1 MDPPAGAA
9 RRLLCPALLLLLL
22 LPLLLPPL
30 PADARLAAAADPPGW
45 PQGHGAERILAVPVR
60 TDAQG
65 LLVSHVV
72 SAATAQA
79 GVRARR
85 AAPVQI
91 PGFSGGS
98 EEDPGGRLFYN
109 VTVFGRDLHLRLR
122 PNARLVAPGATVEWQ
137 SESGA
142 TRVEPLLGT
151 CLYVGDVAGL
161 AEASSVALSNCDG
174 LAGLIRMEEEEFFIE
189 PLEKGLAA
197 NEAEQGRVHVVYRR
211 PPTSRP
217 PPLGGPQALDTGIFP
232 GSLDS
237 LSHALGILEERVN
250 SSRQRVRR
258 HAADDDYNIEVL
270 LGVDDSVVQF
280 HGKEHVQKYLLTL
293 MNIVNEIYHDES
305 LGAHINVVLVRIIL
319 LSYGKSLSLIEIGNP
334 SQSLEN
340 VCRWAY
346 LQQKP
351 DSGHDEYHD
360 HAIFLTRQDFGPSGM
375 QGYAPVTGMCHPVRS
390 CTLNHEDGF
399 SSAFVVAHET
409 GHVLGMEHDGQGNRC
424 GDEVRLG
431 SIMAPLVQ
439 AAFHRFHWSR
449 CSQQELS
456 RYLHSYDCL
465 RDDPFTHDWPAL
477 PQLPGLH
484 YSMNEQCRFDFGLG
498 YMMCT
503 AFRTFD
509 PCKQLWCSHP
519 DNPYFCKTKK
529 GPPLDGTM
537 CAPGK
542 HCFKGH
548 CIWLTPDILKR
559 DGNWGAWSPFG
570 SCSRTCGTGVKFRTR
585 QCDNPHPANGGRTCS
600 GLAYDFQLCNS
611 QDCPDALAD
620 FREEQCRQWDLY
632 FEHGD
637 AQHHWLPHEH
647 RDAKE
652 RCHLYCESKETGEVV
667 SMKRMVHDGTRCSYK
682 DAFSLC
688 VRGDCRK
695 VGCDG
700 VIGSSKQE
708 DKCGVCGGDN
718 SHCKVVK
725 GTFTRS
731 PKKLGYI
738 KMFEIP
744 AGARHLLIQEADTT
758 SHHLAVKN
766 LETGKFILNE
776 ENDVDPNSK
785 SFIAMG
791 VEWEYRDE
799 DGRETLQTMGPLHGT
814 ITVLVIPQ
822 GEARISLTYKYMIH
836 EDSLNVDGNN
846 VLEDNSVGYEW
857 ALKKWSPCSKPCGGG
872 SQFTKYGCRRRLD
885 HKMVHRGFCDSLS
898 KPKAIRRACNPQ
910 ECSQPVW
917 VTGEW
922 EACSQSCGRTGM
934 QIRSVRCVQPLHN
947 NTTRSVHTKHCN
959 DARPEGRRACN
970 RELCPGR
977 WRAGPWSQ
985 CSVTCGNGTQERP
998 VLCRT
1003 MDDSF
1008 GVCREERPETAR
1020 ICRLGPCPRN
1030 ISDPSKKSYVVQ
1042 WLSRPDP
1049 NSPVQK
1055 TSSKGRCQGDKSM
1068 FCRME
1073 VLSRYCSIPGYN
1085 KLCCKSCNLQDNLT
1099 NVDDRAEPPSGKHND
1114 IEELMP
1120 TLPVPTLVM
1129 EVQPLPGTPL
1139 EVPLNTSSTSATEDH
1154 PETNAVDVPYKIQG
1168 LEDEVQPPNL
1178 IPRRPSPYEKTR
1190 NQRIQELI
1198 DEMRKKEMLG
1208 KF

>member
-1 MDPPAGAA
+1 MG
-9 RRLLCPALLLLLL
+9 
-22 LPLLLPPL
+22 
-30 PADARLAAAADPPGW
+30 G
-45 PQGHGAERILAVPVR
+45 QVISG
-60 TDAQG
+60 
-65 LLVSHVV
+65 
-72 SAATAQA
+72 SAA
-79 GVRARR
+79 
-85 AAPVQI
+85 VQ
-91 PGFSGGS
+91 
-98 EEDPGGRLFYN
+98 EDPGRQGGTPGGSLKWE
-109 VTVFGRDLHLRLR
+109 
-122 PNARLVAPGATVEWQ
+122 VAW
-137 SESGA
+137 
-142 TRVEPLLGT
+142 
-151 CLYVGDVAGL
+151 
-161 AEASSVALSNCDG
+161 
-174 LAGLIRMEEEEFFIE
+174 
-189 PLEKGLAA
+189 LAA
-197 NEAEQGRVHVVYRR
+197 G
-211 PPTSRP
+211 
-217 PPLGGPQALDTGIFP
+217 ALF
-232 GSLDS
+232 
-237 LSHALGILEERVN
+237 
-250 SSRQRVRR
+250 Q
-258 HAADDDYNIEVL
+258 
-270 LGVDDSVVQF
+270 
-280 HGKEHVQKYLLTL
+280 
-293 MNIVNEIYHDES
+293 
-305 LGAHINVVLVRIIL
+305 
-319 LSYGKSLSLIEIGNP
+319 
-334 SQSLEN
+334 
-340 VCRWAY
+340 
-346 LQQKP
+346 
-351 DSGHDEYHD
+351 
-360 HAIFLTRQDFGPSGM
+360 
-375 QGYAPVTGMCHPVRS
+375 
-390 CTLNHEDGF
+390 
-399 SSAFVVAHET
+399 
-409 GHVLGMEHDGQGNRC
+409 
-424 GDEVRLG
+424 
-431 SIMAPLVQ
+431 
-439 AAFHRFHWSR
+439 
-449 CSQQELS
+449 
-456 RYLHSYDCL
+456 
-465 RDDPFTHDWPAL
+465 
-477 PQLPGLH
+477 
-484 YSMNEQCRFDFGLG
+484 
-498 YMMCT
+498 
-503 AFRTFD
+503 FRTFD

-542 HCFKGH
+542 SHWLMCRLHLYEWRCVGTPGWGFHPADTVWGGLWLWGQSRLNKALRMVGDQGGGQGKLGGPTTYHASQRSSELLGHCFKGH

-611 QDCPDALAD
+611 QDCPDTLAD

-822 GEARISLTYKYMIH
+822 GDARISLTYKYMIH
-836 EDSLNVDGNN
+836 EDSLNVDDNN

-885 HKMVHRGFCDSLS
+885 HKMVHRDFCDSLS
-898 KPKAIRRACNPQ
+898 KPKAIRRACNTQ

-934 QIRSVRCVQPLHN
+934 QVRSVRCIQPLHN

-1003 MDDSF
+1003 TDDSF

-1055 TSSKGRCQGDKSM
+1055 TSSSNRPVYNSVSALQCMPCALWSLPTLLVESVFSGPLCSAVPFGAAWLGGQSCSGTARGTDLLWGCQDLAVMAFKGAKICRGAGGARGQSLNAGAAGRKSRRSPPVPFQTPPTSEARPEGSRGCAVLRRRPGRPARFRQCVGGSLATSAVAAAADPVLCVLLTRVTVACFLWPLCPAHTTLGPRTLSPWGFRSSRGGRGRVPTVGHQDTPPLPFSVHSFQWPLSSCTHDPVHGREREHGLTSAERRPALWPQRPFGADCCWSLGHSAAGAALHQRATGLALGVTSVALPPVTPHSPQPRPLFIASPLDSAQPSPGTSYCYFSETGCLGLARCCLLLFTSVTNGAAGLQVPFWSITSLVSDSKGRCQGDKSM

-1099 NVDDRAEPPSGKHND
+1099 NVDDRTEPPSGKHND

-1129 EVQPLPGTPL
+1129 EVQPPPGTPL
-1139 EVPLNTSSTSATEDH
+1139 EVPLNTSSTGATEDH
-1154 PETNAVDVPYKIQG
+1154 PETNAVDVPYKIHG

>member
-1 MDPPAGAA
+1 M
-9 RRLLCPALLLLLL
+9 
-22 LPLLLPPL
+22 
-30 PADARLAAAADPPGW
+30 
-45 PQGHGAERILAVPVR
+45 VPV
-60 TDAQG
+60 DVF
-65 LLVSHVV
+65 LLVF
-72 SAATAQA
+72 Q
-79 GVRARR
+79 
-85 AAPVQI
+85 
-91 PGFSGGS
+91 
-98 EEDPGGRLFYN
+98 
-109 VTVFGRDLHLRLR
+109 
-122 PNARLVAPGATVEWQ
+122 
-137 SESGA
+137 
-142 TRVEPLLGT
+142 
-151 CLYVGDVAGL
+151 
-161 AEASSVALSNCDG
+161 
-174 LAGLIRMEEEEFFIE
+174 
-189 PLEKGLAA
+189 
-197 NEAEQGRVHVVYRR
+197 
-211 PPTSRP
+211 
-217 PPLGGPQALDTGIFP
+217 
-232 GSLDS
+232 
-237 LSHALGILEERVN
+237 
-250 SSRQRVRR
+250 
-258 HAADDDYNIEVL
+258 
-270 LGVDDSVVQF
+270 
-280 HGKEHVQKYLLTL
+280 
-293 MNIVNEIYHDES
+293 VNEIYHDES

-319 LSYGKSLSLIEIGNP
+319 LSHSKSMSLIEIGNP

-351 DSGHDEYHD
+351 DTGHDEYHD

-409 GHVLGMEHDGQGNRC
+409 GHVRDRSLGKR
-424 GDEVRLG
+424 
-431 SIMAPLVQ
+431 ALV
-439 AAFHRFHWSR
+439 
-449 CSQQELS
+449 L
-456 RYLHSYDCL
+456 
-465 RDDPFTHDWPAL
+465 
-477 PQLPGLH
+477 
-484 YSMNEQCRFDFGLG
+484 
-498 YMMCT
+498 
-503 AFRTFD
+503 
-509 PCKQLWCSHP
+509 
-519 DNPYFCKTKK
+519 
-529 GPPLDGTM
+529 
-537 CAPGK
+537 

-600 GLAYDFQLCNS
+600 GLGYNFQLCNP
-611 QDCPDALAD
+611 QECPDSQAD
-620 FREEQCRQWDLY
+620 FREEQCRQWDLH
-632 FEHGD
+632 FQHGDD

-652 RCHLYCESKETGEVV
+652 RCHLHCESKETGEVV

-688 VRGDCRK
+688 VRGDCKK

-725 GTFTRS
+725 GTFTRA
-731 PKKLGYI
+731 PKKHGYI

-744 AGARHLLIQEADTT
+744 TGARHLLIQEMDTT
-758 SHHLAVKN
+758 SHQLAIKN

-776 ENDVDPNSK
+776 QNDVASTSK

-799 DGRETLQTMGPLHGT
+799 DGRKTLQTMGPLRGT

-822 GEARISLTYKYMIH
+822 GNNRISLTYKYMIH
-836 EDSLNVDGNN
+836 EDSLNVDNNN
-846 VLEDNSVGYEW
+846 VLEEDSMDYEW

-885 HKMVHRGFCDSLS
+885 HKMVHRSYCDAVE
-898 KPKAIRRACNPQ
+898 KPSAIRRACNPQ
-910 ECSQPVW
+910 ECSQPIW

-922 EACSQSCGRTGM
+922 EPCSQSCGRTGM
-934 QIRSVRCVQPLHN
+934 QARSVRCIQPLHD
-947 NTTRSVHTKHCN
+947 NTNRSVHTKHCN

-1003 MDDSF
+1003 SDDNF
-1008 GVCREERPETAR
+1008 GICHEERPETAR
-1020 ICRLGPCPRN
+1020 ICRLGPCSRN
-1030 ISDPSKKSYVVQ
+1030 VSDPSKKNYVVQ

-1049 NSPVQK
+1049 DAPMAK
-1055 TSSKGRCQGDKSM
+1055 TSSKDRCQGDKSM

-1073 VLSRYCSIPGYN
+1073 VLSRYCTIPGYN
-1085 KLCCKSCNLQDNLT
+1085 KLCCKSCNLYNISNLDNRT
-1099 NVDDRAEPPSGKHND
+1099 EPPLGKNNA

-1120 TLPVPTLVM
+1120 TLPVPTLGM
-1129 EVQPLPGTPL
+1129 EVQ
-1139 EVPLNTSSTSATEDH
+1139 SSTSAPLEAPLNVSRTNATEDR
-1154 PETNAVDVPYKIQG
+1154 PETNAVDVPYKIHG
-1168 LEDEVQPPNL
+1168 LDEEVQPPNL

-1198 DEMRKKEMLG
+1198 DEMRKKEKLG

>member
-1 MDPPAGAA
+1 MDLPAGADS
-9 RRLLCPALLLLLL
+9 RLLCLALLLLLL
-22 LPLLLPPL
+22 PPLLLPP
-30 PADARLAAAADPPGW
+30 PVDAWLAATDPPGG
-45 PQGHGAERILAVPVR
+45 PLGHGTERILAVPVR

-65 LLVSHVV
+65 RLVSQVV
-72 SAATAQA
+72 SVRTVQA

-85 AAPVQI
+85 AVPVQT
-91 PGFSGGS
+91 PGFPGGS
-98 EEDPGGRLFYN
+98 EDPEGRLFYN
-109 VTVFGRDLHLRLR
+109 VTVFGRDLHLRLQ

-137 SESGA
+137 GESGA

-151 CLYVGDVAGL
+151 CLYTGDVAGMTG
-161 AEASSVALSNCDG
+161 ASSVALSNCDG

-197 NEAEQGRVHVVYRR
+197 KEAEQGRVHMVYRR
-211 PPTSRP
+211 PSTPRLPS
-217 PPLGGPQALDTGIFP
+217 LGGAQALDTGAST

-237 LSHALGILEERVN
+237 LSHSLGILEERIN
-250 SSRQRVRR
+250 SSRRRARR
-258 HAADDDYNIEVL
+258 HTADDDYNIEVL

-319 LSYGKSLSLIEIGNP
+319 LSHGKSTSLIEIGNP

-351 DSGHDEYHD
+351 DTGHDEYHD

-409 GHVLGMEHDGQGNRC
+409 GHV
-424 GDEVRLG
+424 
-431 SIMAPLVQ
+431 
-439 AAFHRFHWSR
+439 
-449 CSQQELS
+449 
-456 RYLHSYDCL
+456 SYDCL
-465 RDDPFTHDWPAL
+465 RDDPFAHDWPTL

-559 DGNWGAWSPFG
+559 DGNWGSWSPFG

-585 QCDNPHPANGGRTCS
+585 QCDNPHPANGGRSCS
-600 GLAYDFQLCNS
+600 GLSYDFQLCNS
-611 QDCPDALAD
+611 QSCPDSLAD
-620 FREEQCRQWDLY
+620 FREQQCQQWDLY
-632 FEHGD
+632 FEHGG

-647 RDAKE
+647 QDAKE

-682 DAFSLC
+682 DAFSIC

-718 SHCKVVK
+718 THCKVVK
-725 GTFTRS
+725 GVFTRT
-731 PKKLGYI
+731 PKKLGYV

-744 AGARHLLIQEADTT
+744 AGARHLLIQEADAT
-758 SHHLAVKN
+758 SHHLAIKN
-766 LETGKFILNE
+766 LETGKPILNE

-799 DGRETLQTMGPLHGT
+799 DGRETLQTMGPLRGS
-814 ITVLVIPQ
+814 IAVLVIPQ
-822 GEARISLTYKYMIH
+822 GDSRISLTYKYMIH
-836 EDSLNVDGNN
+836 EDSLNVDDNQ
-846 VLEDNSVGYEW
+846 VLEDDSTGYEW
-857 ALKKWSPCSKPCGGG
+857 ALKKWSLCSKPCGGG

-885 HKMVHRGFCDSLS
+885 LKMVHRSFCDALT

-910 ECSQPVW
+910 ECSQPIW
-917 VTGEW
+917 VPSEW
-922 EACSQSCGRTGM
+922 EPCSQSCGRTGT
-934 QIRSVRCVQPLHN
+934 QVRSVRCIQLLHN

-959 DARPEGRRACN
+959 DARPESRRPCN

-1003 MDDSF
+1003 ADDSF
-1008 GVCREERPETAR
+1008 GICREERPQTAR
-1020 ICRLGPCPRN
+1020 ICRLGPCSGN
-1030 ISDPSKKSYVVQ
+1030 ISDPSQKSYVVQ
-1042 WLSRPDP
+1042 WLSRPD
-1049 NSPVQK
+1049 SDAPVQK

-1073 VLSRYCSIPGYN
+1073 VLSRYCSIPDYS
-1085 KLCCKSCNLQDNLT
+1085 KLCCKSCNLHGNLT
-1099 NVDDRAEPPSGKHND
+1099 GTDGKAEPPPGKHND
-1114 IEELMP
+1114 IEELTP
-1120 TLPVPTLVM
+1120 TFPIPTLVM
-1129 EVQPLPGTPL
+1129 EVQPLPSTPQ
-1139 EVPLNTSSTSATEDH
+1139 EVPVNVSRTNATKDH
-1154 PETNAVDVPYKIQG
+1154 PETNAVDVPYKISG
-1168 LEDEVQPPNL
+1168 LDNEVQPPNL

-1208 KF
+1208 